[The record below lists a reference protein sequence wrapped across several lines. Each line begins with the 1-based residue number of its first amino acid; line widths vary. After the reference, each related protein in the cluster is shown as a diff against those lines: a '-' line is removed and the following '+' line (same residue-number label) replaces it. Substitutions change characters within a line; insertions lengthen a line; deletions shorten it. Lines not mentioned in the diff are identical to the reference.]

1 MSMRIVPEPTGFLW
15 DPGNFDKNLIK
26 HGVTRQE
33 AEELFTHQP
42 FTFSPDT
49 GHSTSREQRFQAL
62 GQTSSGRTLFVAYTV
77 RNNKIRV
84 ISVRD
89 MSKREE
95 QAYAQLETDS

>member
-1 MSMRIVPEPTGFLW
+1 MSMRIVPEPLGFLW

-26 HGVTRQE
+26 HSVTRQE
-33 AEELFTHQP
+33 AEELFMHQP
-42 FTFSPDT
+42 FVLSPDT
-49 GHSTSREQRFQAL
+49 AHSNKQEERFQAL
-62 GQTSSGRTLFVAYTV
+62 GQTSSGRKLFVAFTV

-95 QAYAQLETDS
+95 QAYVKLETDS